1 MGFSFVFRFGDV
13 EQIVV
18 GQIQGG
24 ELKEIKD
31 GWIYFLYFVVANIQ
45 DTKLYGEN
53 KEMWKRQQRR

>member
-1 MGFSFVFRFGDV
+1 MGFSLVFGFGDV
-13 EQIVV
+13 GQIVV

-53 KEMWKRQQRR
+53 KEM

>member
-1 MGFSFVFRFGDV
+1 MFGFGDV
-13 EQIVV
+13 GQIVV
-18 GQIQGG
+18 GKIQGG

-53 KEMWKRQQRR
+53 KEIWKRR